1 MFNYI
6 FGLFSNDMG
15 IDLGTA
21 SVLVFIKGQD
31 IVLREPSV
39 VAMERN
45 TKRVLAIGVEAKK
58 MLGKTPA
65 NIIAVRPLR
74 NGVIADFEA
83 TEKMIRYFIK
93 KVHSKRTLLH
103 PRVVI
108 GVPSGITEVERRA
121 VRESAEQAGARE
133 VYLID
138 EPMAAAI
145 GAGIPIQEAEGS
157 MIVDIGG
164 GTTEVAII
172 SLGGMVVAKSLD
184 VAGDKMDE
192 AIIQYFR
199 RRYNLTIGEN
209 TAEGVKMKIGSVF
222 PLEKELSLDVKGRD
236 LLTGLPK
243 TVTITSEEVRNALSD
258 PIKKITE
265 VIKNVLEETPAEL
278 AADLVDRGIILS
290 GGGSL
295 VRGLPELLSKETELP
310 VNRADDPL
318 SCVAK
323 GTGAYLEEL
332 DNIKKSEKRK
342 M

>member
-39 VAMERN
+39 VVMERD
-45 TKRVLAIGVEAKK
+45 TKRVLAIGMEAKK

-65 NIIAVRPLR
+65 NIVAVRPLR

-83 TEKMIRYFIK
+83 TEKMIRYFIE
-93 KVHSKRTLLH
+93 KVHKKRTLLH
-103 PRVVI
+103 PRIVI

-145 GAGIPIQEAEGS
+145 GAGIPIQEPEGS

-184 VAGDKMDE
+184 IAGDKMDE

-199 RRYNLTIGEN
+199 RKYNLTIGEN
-209 TAEGVKMKIGSVF
+209 MAEGVKMKIGSVF
-222 PLEKELSLDVKGRD
+222 PLEKELSVDVKGRN
-236 LLTGLPK
+236 LLSGLPK
-243 TVTITSEEVRNALSD
+243 TVSISSEEVRVALSD
-258 PIKKITE
+258 TIKKISE
-265 VIKNVLEETPAEL
+265 VVKNVLEETPAEL

-332 DNIKKSEKRK
+332 DNIKNSPKRR

>member
-1 MFNYI
+1 
-6 FGLFSNDMG
+6 
-15 IDLGTA
+15 
-21 SVLVFIKGQD
+21 
-31 IVLREPSV
+31 
-39 VAMERN
+39 
-45 TKRVLAIGVEAKK
+45 
-58 MLGKTPA
+58 MLGKTPS

-93 KVHSKRTLLH
+93 KVHSKKTLLH

-145 GAGIPIQEAEGS
+145 GAGIPVHDPEGS

-164 GTTEVAII
+164 GTTEVAVI

-192 AIIQYFR
+192 AVVQYFR
-199 RRYNLTIGEN
+199 RKYNLMIGEN
-209 TAEGVKMKIGSVF
+209 TAESVKMKIGSAF
-222 PLEKELSLDVKGRD
+222 PLEEELTMDVKGRD

-243 TVTITSEEVRNALSD
+243 TVKITSGEVRDALAE
-258 PIKKITE
+258 PIKKI
-265 VIKNVLEETPAEL
+265 VDIVKNVLEETPAEL
-278 AADLVDRGIILS
+278 SADLVDRGIILS

-295 VRGLPELLSKETELP
+295 LK
-310 VNRADDPL
+310 
-318 SCVAK
+318 
-323 GTGAYLEEL
+323 
-332 DNIKKSEKRK
+332 
-342 M
+342 